1 MSVCGATVAVVE
13 VAEEQGRQELG
24 RAIRSRRQAA
34 GLTQRVVATGA
45 GITVQYLSDIERG
58 RRLPSL
64 DVLARVA
71 FNLGTNAAE
80 LLTKV
85 PPYGG

>member
-1 MSVCGATVAVVE
+1 
-13 VAEEQGRQELG
+13 
-24 RAIRSRRQAA
+24 
-34 GLTQRVVATGA
+34 VVATGA